1 MASGLALP
9 PAEGKLM
16 DLVPENLGG
25 AVVFNLNS
33 TGVSSKASRGNCG
46 EFAVAIHNWLM
57 NTDVRYV
64 LLDFQDEK
72 EVCAIFLEELM
83 QLAKRLRV
91 PFLFAGVTEKPRQM
105 LEAYDFTRRWPLFVS
120 PEEAI
125 SYLEQNFPG
134 TTKAP
139 LDGLTFGIAIATSR
153 LRSNTVS
160 EVENTDATE
169 AVE

>member
-1 MASGLALP
+1 MASGLTLP
-9 PAEGKLM
+9 PAEGELM

-33 TGVSSKASRGNCG
+33 SGVSSKALRGNCG

-57 NTDVRYV
+57 NTEVRYV

-72 EVCAIFLEELM
+72 EVCALFLEELM

-125 SYLEQNFPG
+125 LYLEQNFPG
-134 TTKAP
+134 STKAP
-139 LDGLTFGIAIATSR
+139 LDGLTFGVAIATSR
-153 LRSNTVS
+153 LRSS
-160 EVENTDATE
+160 AAAEVESAEAIE